1 MNTKTMHN
9 LTYGLFVLG
18 ANDGEKLT
26 GCITNT
32 VIQQTS
38 DPLTISVS
46 VNKSNYTNEIIKKTH
61 QLTVSI
67 LDESVPFDIFKRFG
81 FSSGRDTNK
90 LEGFNDY
97 KVTANNTFYLTKY
110 ANAYLSGEVVQE
122 VDLSTH
128 TIFIVEIKEAE
139 VLSDIPSVTY
149 TYYFKNIKP
158 KPNTTKKKG
167 WVCTICG
174 YVYEG
179 EVLPPDFICPI
190 CKHPASDFKPIE

>member
-46 VNKSNYTNEIIKKTH
+46 VNKSNYTNEVIKKTH

-90 LEGFNDY
+90 LDVFDHY
-97 KVTANNTFYLTKY
+97 KVTENHKFYLLKY
-110 ANAYLSGEVVQE
+110 ANAFLSGEVIQE
-122 VDLSTH
+122 VDLLLIRS
-128 TIFIVEIKEAE
+128 
-139 VLSDIPSVTY
+139 LS
-149 TYYFKNIKP
+149 
-158 KPNTTKKKG
+158 
-167 WVCTICG
+167 
-174 YVYEG
+174 
-179 EVLPPDFICPI
+179 
-190 CKHPASDFKPIE
+190 

>member
-1 MNTKTMHN
+1 MHN
-9 LTYGLFVLG
+9 LTYGLFVLS
-18 ANDGEKLT
+18 ANDGKKLT

-46 VNKSNYTNEIIKKTH
+46 VNKSNYTNEVIKKTH

-81 FSSGRDTNK
+81 FSSGRDTDK
-90 LEGFNDY
+90 LEGFDDY
-97 KVTANNTFYLTKY
+97 KVTDNNTFYLTKY
-110 ANAYLSGEVVQE
+110 ANAYLSGEVVQG

-139 VLSDIPSVTY
+139 VLSSIPSVTY
-149 TYYFKNIKP
+149 TYYFKHIKP
-158 KPNTTKKKG
+158 KPTVTNKKG

>member
-1 MNTKTMHN
+1 MHN
-9 LTYGLFVLG
+9 LTYGLFVLS
-18 ANDGEKLT
+18 ANDGKKLT

-46 VNKSNYTNEIIKKTH
+46 VNKSNYTNEVIKKTH

-81 FSSGRDTNK
+81 FSSGRDTDK
-90 LEGFNDY
+90 LEGFDDY
-97 KVTANNTFYLTKY
+97 KVTDNNTFYLTKY

-139 VLSDIPSVTY
+139 VLSSIPSVTY

-158 KPNTTKKKG
+158 KPAVTNKKG

>member
-9 LTYGLFVLG
+9 LTYGLFVLA
-18 ANDGEKLT
+18 ANDGSKLI

-46 VNKSNYTNEIIKKTH
+46 VNKSNYTNEVIKKTH

-90 LEGFNDY
+90 LEGFDDY
-97 KVTANNTFYLTKY
+97 KLTDNQTFYLTKY

-139 VLSDIPSVTY
+139 VLSTTPSVTY
-149 TYYFKNIKP
+149 TYYFKHIKP
-158 KPNTTKKKG
+158 KPAVTNKKG

-179 EVLPPDFICPI
+179 EVLPPDFICPV

>member
-1 MNTKTMHN
+1 MHN
-9 LTYGLFVLG
+9 LTYGLFVLS
-18 ANDGEKLT
+18 ANDGKKLT

-46 VNKSNYTNEIIKKTH
+46 VNKSNYTNEVIKKTH

-81 FSSGRDTNK
+81 FSSGRDTDK
-90 LEGFNDY
+90 LEGFDDY
-97 KVTANNTFYLTKY
+97 KVTDNNTFYLTKY

-128 TIFIVEIKEAE
+128 TIFIVEI
-139 VLSDIPSVTY
+139 IG
-149 TYYFKNIKP
+149 F
-158 KPNTTKKKG
+158 
-167 WVCTICG
+167 
-174 YVYEG
+174 
-179 EVLPPDFICPI
+179 F
-190 CKHPASDFKPIE
+190 